1 MSECLASH
9 YFKFAFSSALQ
20 LAFEYFHTKG
30 TLVKFRQ
37 LLAMFASLIALMFG
51 AYTSEAIAADD
62 VCWKATYGR
71 GAGAIPDACAVG
83 MQKDGA
89 LCYPFCRA
97 GFNGVGPVCW
107 GSCPAGMTDGGVF
120 CAKPKEVNYAR
131 TYYTALFG
139 GACDADAKKAGING
153 CEPGNAGWY
162 IKCKAGY
169 VGNGGVCAVPRTCP
183 AGFADVGDTCTKPS
197 YGRTA
202 GQSMVCGAGKTTD
215 AGLCYDSCKASFG
228 GVGPVC
234 WSKCEGKYPMEC
246 GALCATNTDS
256 CVAAS
261 AEIVIASLGVALAV
275 ADKFLTGGA
284 VAGGAKIVSTASKIA
299 IRAAKA
305 EAVRKAILDA
315 ANKIGKKYDQWQVE
329 NMVNAAMGE
338 PFDPS
343 VLDPTGIADM
353 IKALAK
359 PLCSLPPSGPIL
371 ADMFDYLDWDFK
383 QYSVGV
389 GPDGG
394 FRNRRVGEQTL
405 AGGGPEKIL
414 YVSTGGV
421 KKNARYANGKFT
433 GFQYNANGDVTAT
446 TVTDFI
452 DYVSW
457 DNNVYRVMRDTAAN
471 KWKITRAQ

>member
-1 MSECLASH
+1 M
-9 YFKFAFSSALQ
+9 
-20 LAFEYFHTKG
+20 
-30 TLVKFRQ
+30 KFRQ
-37 LLAMFASLIALMFG
+37 LLALCASLIALMFG

-71 GAGAIPDACAVG
+71 GAGSIPEACAVG
-83 MQKDGA
+83 TQKDGA

-139 GACDADAKKAGING
+139 AACDADAKKAGING

-169 VGNGGVCAVPRTCP
+169 VGTGGVCAVPRTCP

-202 GQSMVCGAGKTTD
+202 GESMVCGAGKTTD
-215 AGLCYDSCKASFG
+215 AGLCYDSCKATFG

-234 WSKCEGKYPMEC
+234 WSKCEGKYPLEC
-246 GALCATNTDS
+246 GALCATNADS

-261 AEIVIASLGVALAV
+261 AEIVIASLGLALAV
-275 ADKFLTGGA
+275 ADRFLTGGA

-305 EAVRKAILDA
+305 DAVRKAILDA

-371 ADMFDYLDWDFK
+371 AVAFDYLDWDGARW
-383 QYSVGV
+383 SVDV

-394 FRNRRVGEQTL
+394 FRNSSVGVLVL
-405 AGGGPEKIL
+405 AGGGAQRIMYL
-414 YVSTGGV
+414 SSGGE

-433 GFQYNANGDVTAT
+433 GYTYNANGDITAT
-446 TVTDFI
+446 TVTDSI

-457 DNNVYRVMRDTAAN
+457 DRNVYRVVRDMVAN
-471 KWKITRAQ
+471 QWKITRTQ